1 VGELHMAEQVAKV
14 KARARPWK
22 SIIAVC
28 LAVLAASGSV
38 LADQLAGSGEH
49 DHTLW
54 KMISAGAALAFLLF
68 GLSATMG
75 LSGKAREMLVP
86 RIGSSHATMVR
97 LVLVLAGVLAT
108 LLWTLQLFHIGVGQ
122 LVLGTAVTG
131 VLLGIAAQQ
140 TLANLFAGI
149 VLMLARPFVVGDDI
163 QLRSGALGGEYNGT
177 VLDIGLTYVRL
188 ESELGLHN
196 LPNAQVLAAGI
207 GPRAPLDPVDPVPA
221 AGAPSEPAPRPA
233 DAEEPP
239 PYGDSAEGTAIL
251 NRTNG

>member
-1 VGELHMAEQVAKV
+1 MADQVAKV
-14 KARARPWK
+14 KERARPWK
-22 SIIAVC
+22 AIIAVC
-28 LAVLAASGSV
+28 LAILAAIGSV
-38 LADQLAGSGEH
+38 LADDLAKSGDH
-49 DHTLW
+49 DRMLW
-54 KMISAGAALAFLLF
+54 RLISAGAAVLFLLF
-68 GLSATMG
+68 GFSATMG
-75 LSGKAREMLVP
+75 LSGKAREMLLP

-97 LVLVLAGVLAT
+97 LVLVLAGALTT
-108 LLWTLQLFHIGVGQ
+108 LVCTLQLFSIPVGQ

-149 VLMLARPFVVGDDI
+149 VLLLARPFVVGDAI

-207 GPRAPLDPVDPVPA
+207 GPRAPLQPVEPVPA
-221 AGAPSEPAPRPA
+221 GAGPARPA
-233 DAEEPP
+233 DPEQPEA
-239 PYGDSAEGTAIL
+239 YGDATEGTAL
-251 NRTNG
+251 LHRTNG